1 LPQRQKMPKI
11 LTISELTHDLKEVL
25 ENIFQDVWVEGEV
38 SNLRSPGSGHSYFS
52 LKDAQSV
59 LRCVL
64 FRQAAARLK
73 FALADGMHVVASG
86 RIGVYGRDGQYQL
99 YVDTLQPKG
108 TGALQMAFE
117 QLKAR
122 LAQEGLFDEARKKP
136 LPFLPE
142 TIGVVTSP
150 TGAVI
155 RDILQVL
162 ERRFPRA
169 HVVINPVRVQG
180 EGAAGEIVRAVE
192 EFNAWGL
199 ADVIILARGGGSL
212 EDLWSFNEEQVA
224 HAIAA
229 SGIPVVSAVGH
240 ETDYTIADFVADKRA
255 PTPSA
260 AAEMVMPAEADL
272 RERIDQLVKHLW
284 RSLADVVPQQAQ
296 RIDDLCEEMRRALQ
310 NRFEAKKLE
319 VDGFCRE
326 LEALNPLAILRRG
339 YSVTMAEDGR
349 TAIRRTDQLKAGD
362 RLKTRLAKGEFLS
375 RVEEILT

>member
-1 LPQRQKMPKI
+1 MPQRQKMPKI

-52 LKDAQSV
+52 LKDAQST

-64 FRQAAARLK
+64 FRNAAARMK
-73 FALADGMHVVASG
+73 FALSDGMHVIASG
-86 RIGVYGRDGQYQL
+86 RIGIYGRDGQYQL

-108 TGALQMAFE
+108 AGALQMAFE

-150 TGAVI
+150 TGAAI

-162 ERRFPRA
+162 GRRFPRA

-180 EGAAGEIVRAVE
+180 EGSAEEIARAVE
-192 EFNAWGL
+192 AFNAQGL

-212 EDLWSFNEEQVA
+212 EDLWSFNEEVVA
-224 HAIAA
+224 RSIVA
-229 SGIPVVSAVGH
+229 SKIPVVSAVGH

-260 AAEMVMPAEADL
+260 AAEMVMPAEAEL
-272 RERIDQLVKHLW
+272 REHIDQMVKHLW
-284 RSLADVVPQQAQ
+284 RSLIDVVPQQSQ
-296 RIDDLCEEMRRALQ
+296 RIDDLCDEMRRALQ
-310 NRFEAKKLE
+310 NRFETRRLE

-349 TAIRRTDQLKAGD
+349 TAIRDTAQLKTGD

-375 RVEEILT
+375 RVEEIV

>member
-1 LPQRQKMPKI
+1 MPKI

-25 ENIFQDVWVEGEV
+25 ENIFQDVWVEGEI

-52 LKDAQSV
+52 LKDAQST

-64 FRQAAARLK
+64 FRNAGARLK
-73 FALADGMHVVASG
+73 FALSDGMQVIASG
-86 RIGVYGRDGQYQL
+86 RIGIYGRDGQYQL

-108 TGALQMAFE
+108 AGALQMAFE

-122 LAQEGLFDEARKKP
+122 LAQEGLFDEARKKS
-136 LPFLPE
+136 LPFLPG

-180 EGAAGEIVRAVE
+180 QGAAEEIARAVQ
-192 EFNAWGL
+192 EFNAWGQV
-199 ADVIILARGGGSL
+199 DVIILARGGGSL
-212 EDLWSFNEEQVA
+212 EDLWSFNEEVVA
-224 HAIAA
+224 RAIDA
-229 SGIPVVSAVGH
+229 SKIPVVSAVGH

-260 AAEMVMPAEADL
+260 AAEMVMPAEAEL
-272 RERIDQLVKHLW
+272 WEHIDQLVKHLW
-284 RSLADVVPQQAQ
+284 RSLIDVVPQQSQ
-296 RIDDLCEEMRRALQ
+296 RIDDLCDEMRRALQ
-310 NRFEAKKLE
+310 NRFEAKRLE
-319 VDGFCRE
+319 ADGFCRE

-349 TAIRRTDQLKAGD
+349 AAIRDTAQLKVGD
-362 RLKTRLAKGEFLS
+362 RLKTRLAKGEFLG
-375 RVEEILT
+375 RVEEIV

>member
-1 LPQRQKMPKI
+1 MPKI

-52 LKDAQSV
+52 LKDAQST

-64 FRQAAARLK
+64 FRHAAVRLK
-73 FALADGMHVVASG
+73 FALADGLHVVASG

-99 YVDTLQPKG
+99 YVDTVQPKG
-108 TGALQMAFE
+108 AGALQTAFE

-180 EGAAGEIVRAVE
+180 EGSAEEIARAVE
-192 EFNAWGL
+192 EFNAWGQP
-199 ADVIILARGGGSL
+199 DVIILARGGGSL
-212 EDLWSFNEEQVA
+212 EDLWSFNEERLA
-224 HAIAA
+224 RAIAA

-260 AAEMVMPAEADL
+260 AAEMVMPAETEL
-272 RERIDQLVKHLW
+272 REHIDQLVKHLW
-284 RSLADVVPQQAQ
+284 RSLVDVVPQQSQ
-296 RIDDLCEEMRRALQ
+296 HIDDLCEEMRRALQ
-310 NRFEAKKLE
+310 NRFEEKRLE

-349 TAIRRTDQLKAGD
+349 TAIRHTGQLKTGD

-375 RVEEILT
+375 RVEEILA

>member
-1 LPQRQKMPKI
+1 MPQRQKMPKI

>member
-1 LPQRQKMPKI
+1 MPKI

-52 LKDAQSV
+52 LKDAQST

-64 FRQAAARLK
+64 FRNAAVRLK

-108 TGALQMAFE
+108 IGALQMAFE

-180 EGAAGEIVRAVE
+180 EGAAGEIARAVE
-192 EFNAWGL
+192 EFNAWGFP
-199 ADVIILARGGGSL
+199 DVIILARGGGGL

-224 HAIAA
+224 RAIAA
-229 SGIPVVSAVGH
+229 SGIPVISAVGH

-260 AAEMVMPAEADL
+260 AAEMVMPAEAEL
-272 RERIDQLVKHLW
+272 RERVDQMVVHLW
-284 RSLADVVPQQAQ
+284 RSLVDVVPQQSQ
-296 RIDDLCEEMRRALQ
+296 HIDDLCEEMRRALQ

-339 YSVTMAEDGR
+339 YSVTMAADGR
-349 TAIRRTDQLKAGD
+349 TAIRRTDQLKTGD

-375 RVEEILT
+375 RVEEVIA

>member
-1 LPQRQKMPKI
+1 MPKI